1 MYFLGLRPNMAF
13 QLQGGWGWYVHDK
26 NTQMVQLQQQI
37 LYIYRYTKH
46 GGLIKPNF
54 SLLYRVRGGQSKT
67 GYNDSLIVRISNTII
82 VMFYP
87 F

>member
-13 QLQGGWGWYVHDK
+13 QVGGWGWYVYDK
-26 NTQMVQLQQQI
+26 NTEMVQLQQQI
-37 LYIYRYTKH
+37 LYIYKYTKH

-54 SLLYRVRGGQSKT
+54 SLFDRVRGGRSKT